1 MEKKFL
7 VFSCLVLLISIV
19 YFIYTSYR
27 LHIVNENQQDVT
39 PELEAPFIASWVA
52 DGAFQYVTP
61 EESIPELI
69 EGEIEEFESVS
80 EGMKLE
86 GAELTAKVISD
97 IGSLDEMEAK
107 TSQEQNSQELETL
120 FTDLKQLY
128 DQREIIYR
136 ETTPFSTKLRKLKY
150 RQIEIGLYDLVGA
163 SGEET
168 KRLHDEFHRSQG
180 EMQELRTTIAIL
192 DEQRLQIEKEVEEI
206 MSEYGMT
213 VAGFYDRYG
222 QKYESWKS
230 GQ

>member
-1 MEKKFL
+1 MERNFL
-7 VFSCLVLLISIV
+7 VFSCLVFLASVV
-19 YFIYTSYR
+19 YFIYTSYQ
-27 LHIVNENQQDVT
+27 LHIEDKNQPEVTVELREPVIGVWDTSSSFQVPT
-39 PELEAPFIASWVA
+39 PEQLIS
-52 DGAFQYVTP
+52 
-61 EESIPELI
+61 ESI

-80 EGMKLE
+80 ESMKLE
-86 GAELTAKVISD
+86 DAELTPKVISD

-107 TSQEQNSQELETL
+107 TSQEQSGQELETL

-136 ETTPFSTKLRKLKY
+136 ETAPFSTKLRKLKY

-163 SGEET
+163 GSEET
-168 KRLHDEFHRSQG
+168 KKLHEEFHRSQG
-180 EMQELRTTIAIL
+180 EMQELRTTIAFL
-192 DEQRLQIEKEVEEI
+192 DKERLQIEKEVEEI